1 MLNRRVFMKGAAVA
15 ALGATAGLPARRAV
29 AGPPAKVSRQV
40 PGYFRLPVGDIEV
53 TALYDGGVT
62 IPPKIL
68 HSATPQEIDAL
79 LRDAC
84 IDPEQGLPTA
94 INAFLVNTGNH
105 LLLVDTG
112 VGTAFGDKGG
122 LLPDNIRAAGYD
134 PHEIGVVLLTHLHS
148 DHALGLTDGAGRAV
162 FPQARVRV
170 AAAEAAYW
178 LGPDAEQRVPEAQ
191 RKMLPAIKAA
201 LAPYQ
206 EAGRFSTFAPGETP
220 APGVEAVALPG
231 HTPGHTGYRL
241 ASKGQGILF
250 WGDIVHCLA
259 VQFPRPE
266 VSIDFDIDQP
276 AAVATRTTLMKSLAT
291 GKEWVAGA
299 HLPFPGLG
307 HLRQAGAG
315 YAWCPALYAG

>member
-1 MLNRRVFMKGAAVA
+1 MLSRRGFIKGAAVA
-15 ALGATAGLPARRAV
+15 AVGTMVGVPARPAV
-29 AGPPAKVSRQV
+29 AGPSAKVSRQV

-62 IPPKIL
+62 IPAKIL
-68 HSATPQEIDAL
+68 HGATPQEIDVL

-112 VGTAFGDKGG
+112 AGTAFGDKGG
-122 LLPDNIRAAGYD
+122 LLPGNIRAAGYD
-134 PHEIGVVLLTHLHS
+134 PREIGVVLLTHLHS

-162 FPQARVRV
+162 FPQARVRA

-178 LGPDAEQRVPEAQ
+178 LGPDAEQRIPEAQ

-220 APGVEAVALPG
+220 AQGVEAVALAG

-250 WGDIVHCLA
+250 WGDIVHGMA

-276 AAVATRTTLMKSLAT
+276 AAVATRTALMKSLAK
-291 GKEWVAGA
+291 GNEWVAGA